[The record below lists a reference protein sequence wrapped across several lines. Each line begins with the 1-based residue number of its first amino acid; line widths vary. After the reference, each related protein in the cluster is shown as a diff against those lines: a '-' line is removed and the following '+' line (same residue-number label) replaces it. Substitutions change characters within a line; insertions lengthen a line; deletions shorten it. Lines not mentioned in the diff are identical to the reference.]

1 MEEKASGTRGAVWL
15 QDTSGVSM
23 AGTLLVT
30 VAWGENT
37 VNTAEWGLREEQP
50 YDSLDVTYT

>member
-1 MEEKASGTRGAVWL
+1 M

-50 YDSLDVTYT
+50 YDSLDMTYT